1 MMMRLM
7 AGSIIAITGGYII
20 GVAHSSY
27 RHYYK
32 RYADTEDL
40 TQTGPI
46 QEVIIVG
53 EKE

>member
-1 MMMRLM
+1 MMT
-7 AGSIIAITGGYII
+7 GSIIALAAGYMV

-27 RHYYK
+27 RHYFN
-32 RYADTEDL
+32 RYADREDL

>member
-7 AGSIIAITGGYII
+7 AGSIIALAAGYMV
-20 GVAHSSY
+20 GVAHSGY
-27 RHYYK
+27 RHYYN
-32 RYADTEDL
+32 RYADGEDL
-40 TQTGPI
+40 AQSGSV